1 MTVCIVV
8 PLKPMVRSLTV
19 RRIEFTERPVRFRMP
34 FRFGAAKVEGAPQL
48 FVHAEIELGDGTRAQ
63 GAAAELMV
71 PKWFNKDAG
80 LTPEQTVEQLRTALN
95 VARDLYLSRGTF
107 DTAFG
112 LHAACHDTQIAVCGG
127 KGIPPLAACFGTAE
141 IDKAILDALLR
152 ALRFDVFSGL
162 ERNVMGL
169 DARLSPDIDDGAI
182 TDFLSSRAP
191 ASDIAIR
198 HTVGMADPLEALA
211 DIHRTTGC
219 RFFKLKLGGD
229 PAADGERLVKIA
241 EALAGID
248 YRATLD
254 ANEQYAS
261 LSGLSEL
268 ARRLESDAAL
278 RPLAARLDYIEQP
291 MPRDLTWGTSLGDL
305 GKRFAFIIDEAE
317 SAYDAFPKAIALGYR
332 GISSKA
338 CKGVYKSLLNG
349 ARALRW
355 GKDGTADAFVAAED
369 LTCQPGLALQQD
381 TALVQFHG
389 IPHAE
394 RNGHHYVDGFADTP
408 QAEARAFL
416 AAHPDLY
423 EERDGIVR
431 LVTRDGKISTGS
443 LRQAGFA
450 SGVDPAKVGVIRHN
464 ETQTKEEA
472 RT

>member
-1 MTVCIVV
+1 MA
-8 PLKPMVRSLTV
+8 RSLTV
-19 RRIEFTERPVRFRMP
+19 RRVEFTERPVRFRMP
-34 FRFGAAKVEGAPQL
+34 FRFGAAKVEGAPQV
-48 FVHAEIELGDGTRAQ
+48 FVHAEIELDDGTRAR

-71 PKWFNKDAG
+71 PKWFNKDSG

-95 VARDLYLSRGTF
+95 VARDLYLSRSSLE
-107 DTAFG
+107 TAFG
-112 LHAACHDTQIAVCGG
+112 LHAARHDKQITVCGG
-127 KGIPPLAACFGTAE
+127 KGIPPLAACFGTAQ
-141 IDKAILDALLR
+141 IDKAVLDALLR
-152 ALRFDVFSGL
+152 ALGLDVFSGL
-162 ERNVMGL
+162 ARNVMGL
-169 DARLSPDIDDGAI
+169 DTRLTPDIDDAAI
-182 TDFLSSRAP
+182 ANFLSSRVPAP
-191 ASDIAIR
+191 DVAIR

-229 PAADGERLVKIA
+229 PAADGERLRKIA
-241 EALAGID
+241 AVLAGID

-261 LSGLSEL
+261 LSALTEL
-268 ARRLESDAAL
+268 VRRLDSDAAL
-278 RPLAARLDYIEQP
+278 KPLTARLDYIEQP
-291 MPRDLTWGTSLGDL
+291 MPRDLTWGTALGDL
-305 GKRFAFIIDEAE
+305 GRRFAFIIDEAE
-317 SAYDAFPKAIALGYR
+317 SGYDAFPKAIALGYR

-338 CKGVYKSLLNG
+338 CKGIYKSLLNG

-355 GKDGTADAFVAAED
+355 TKDGTADAFVAAED

-381 TALVQFHG
+381 TALVLFHG

-431 LVTRDGKISTGS
+431 LIVRDGKVSTGS

-450 SGVDPAKVGVIRHN
+450 SGVDPAKVGATRTN
-464 ETQTKEEA
+464 ETQAKEEA